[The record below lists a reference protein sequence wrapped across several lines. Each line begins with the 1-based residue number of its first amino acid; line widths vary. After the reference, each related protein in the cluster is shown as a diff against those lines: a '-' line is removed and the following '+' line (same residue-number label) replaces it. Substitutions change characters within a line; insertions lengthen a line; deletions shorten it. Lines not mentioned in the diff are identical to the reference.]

1 MFAKTLDIY
10 RGICYTI
17 DNEGQQPEGVKMLD
31 RYEITVKLIGGSVHN
46 FNTDGR
52 ECKVGDVIQMSAK
65 AHSYENA
72 LKAIKHTLSFCHVKY
87 EIL

>member
-1 MFAKTLDIY
+1 MKN
-10 RGICYTI
+10 CEM
-17 DNEGQQPEGVKMLD
+17 N

-46 FNTDGR
+46 FNNTDGT
-52 ECKVGDVIQMSAK
+52 ECKVGDVIQMSAN

-72 LKAIKHTLSFCHVKY
+72 LKTIKHTLSICHVKY

>member
-1 MFAKTLDIY
+1 
-10 RGICYTI
+10 
-17 DNEGQQPEGVKMLD
+17 MLD

-46 FNTDGR
+46 FNNTDGT

-65 AHSYENA
+65 AHNYENA